1 MKTIALSMVLLAP
14 GAYAQFGTAANA
26 FQSAFEEASTG
37 ASPSVTSGT
46 YMFMSALAQR
56 KTLACFA

>member
-56 KTLACFA
+56 